1 MSTKAKLFFCALFV
15 LLLSIPSTAQT
26 YLPLGGR
33 FYIMAEYGFL
43 DVVTHTAQF
52 SESGSEIDYVAE
64 GGQENLYPFLRLA
77 LRFDVAER
85 HKFSILYQPLSL
97 VTRET
102 TDRDLLIDEQTF
114 PAGTPVKFVYD
125 FPFYR
130 AGYLYA
136 FTEEDSPFFF
146 GAGAALQIRNANI
159 QFQSLDGTLLRT
171 NRDVGLVPLV
181 KLDAGYRVTDYFWIE
196 ALVDGIYA
204 PIRYLNLSDT
214 DVEGAFIDAN
224 LRGLFTPQGFAGIY
238 ANVRYLA
245 GGAEGTSDTEGPGD
259 GFVSNWLQ
267 FITVSLGFTLYL

>member
-1 MSTKAKLFFCALFV
+1 MPTKTKLFFCVLFV
-15 LLLSIPSTAQT
+15 LLLKIPSAAQT

-43 DVVTHTAQF
+43 DVVTHTGQF

-77 LRFDVAER
+77 LRFDVAEK

-97 VTRET
+97 VTQET

-114 PAGTPVKFVYD
+114 PADTPVKFVYD

-130 AGYLYA
+130 AGYLYS
-136 FTEEDSPFFF
+136 FTEEDSPLFF

-171 NRDVGLVPLV
+171 NRDVGLVPLL
-181 KLDAGYRVTDYFWIE
+181 KLAAGYRVTDYFWIE

-214 DVEGAFIDAN
+214 DVEGALVDAN
-224 LRGLFTPQGFAGIY
+224 LRGVFTPQGFAGIY

-245 GGAEGTSDTEGPGD
+245 GGAEGTGETEGPGD